1 MVLGLWVYAVSTSLV
16 AWPPHATSRQHPQRV
31 DQKCYRALDDSSS
44 SSNSANSS
52 SSSSFGQKKAFGGLG
67 SLFAG
72 RGGTRMRRR
81 FGTVLALAGGAA
93 AVARK
98 ERPRPVVMVHG
109 ILDCAANM
117 LISAQWIREALGKG
131 AYIRAIEIGNGVLDS
146 IQKPM
151 EWQLQRLAEQI
162 QADPELYDGFNMIG
176 YSQGSLLAR
185 AFVQRYDWP
194 RCHVLVSWA
203 GP

>member
-1 MVLGLWVYAVSTSLV
+1 
-16 AWPPHATSRQHPQRV
+16 
-31 DQKCYRALDDSSS
+31 
-44 SSNSANSS
+44 
-52 SSSSFGQKKAFGGLG
+52 
-67 SLFAG
+67 
-72 RGGTRMRRR
+72 
-81 FGTVLALAGGAA
+81 
-93 AVARK
+93 
-98 ERPRPVVMVHG
+98 MVHG

-203 GP
+203 GPQAGQFGVPAYEPLLARLNRITSAMWYQPSLQSTFSFAN